1 MIQEPVCSIPTRDPE
16 GRDDHTGDS
25 PIVGSE
31 FALGSETS
39 GPAVLSM
46 TLAPAPGNCSPSTP
60 GLSVLTVSGPLT
72 PDTLVA
78 LARFAECGMR
88 PDSDL
93 VMDLH
98 AVSDFPTRLF
108 ACLHDLSCSA
118 ARRRCR
124 LRLEGLDVAIA
135 GVVRGAFDGAQ
146 V

>member
-1 MIQEPVCSIPTRDPE
+1 VIQEPVCSIPTRDPA
-16 GRDDHTGDS
+16 GRDDHTGDR

-31 FALGSETS
+31 FALGAGTS

-46 TLAPAPGNCSPSTP
+46 TLAPAPGICSPSTP

-72 PDTLVA
+72 PDSLVA

-124 LRLEGLDVAIA
+124 LRLEGLEVAIA
-135 GVVRGAFDGAQ
+135 SVVMGALDGAQ

>member
-1 MIQEPVCSIPTRDPE
+1 MIQEPACSLRTRDPKGPE
-16 GRDDHTGDS
+16 DHPGDR

-31 FALGSETS
+31 FALDSDTS

-46 TLAPAPGNCSPSTP
+46 TLAPAPGGCSPSTP
-60 GLSVLTVSGPLT
+60 GVSVVTVSGPLT
-72 PDTLVA
+72 PDALVA

-88 PDSDL
+88 PGSDL
-93 VMDLH
+93 VMDLR

-108 ACLHDLSCSA
+108 VCLHDLSRSA

-124 LRLEGLDVAIA
+124 LRLEGLEVAIA
-135 GVVRGAFDGAQ
+135 GVVMGALDGAQ